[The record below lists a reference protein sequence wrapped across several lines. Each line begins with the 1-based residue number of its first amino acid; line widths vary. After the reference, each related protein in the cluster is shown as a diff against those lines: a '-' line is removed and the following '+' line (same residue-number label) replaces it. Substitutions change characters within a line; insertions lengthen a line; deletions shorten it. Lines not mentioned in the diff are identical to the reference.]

1 MKVHHTLI
9 CFFLTALQETDLI
22 NAETFIRTEPEG
34 GNMTVTCTFNFP
46 GRKKIFCKNECTE
59 DKDILIE
66 TEENRAQ
73 SGRYSIEYKEG
84 FYPVFSTLLFVTI
97 TQLTKSDSGRYKCGL
112 GRTGFPNGYDE
123 IDLRVT
129 DAPTTSK
136 PNLTVQP
143 FSTSLPSASTST
155 TSTTT
160 TVTQSLSSS
169 SGSSTPSSSSPE
181 TNTQPKTSPTGPGVL
196 LYVGLTLLFMIIV
209 LSVAVLIFCRK
220 NASKPKEPPA
230 DTVYANVTVANQA
243 MREDRRG
250 RSPPVEVSTVYSQAK
265 YTKAN
270 RAETTDDYSL
280 VAATAS
286 SAGNKAEDDALTY
299 SEVEFVNG
307 AGASHNSAP
316 SGNAEAVIYSEPRV
330 EGNDASPPLYSTVT
344 SH

>member
-34 GNMTVTCTFNFP
+34 GNMTVACNFKLP
-46 GRKKIFCKNECTE
+46 GGKKIFCKNECKE
-59 DKDILIE
+59 DKDILIK
-66 TEENRAQ
+66 TVKDRAQ

-84 FYPVFSTLLFVTI
+84 TLLVSSTLLYVTI
-97 TQLTKSDSGRYKCGL
+97 TQLTKSDSGRYWCGL
-112 GRTGFPNGYDE
+112 ERTGFLDGYDE

-129 DAPTTSK
+129 D
-136 PNLTVQP
+136 
-143 FSTSLPSASTST
+143 ASTST

>member
-9 CFFLTALQETDLI
+9 FFFLTALQETDLI
-22 NAETFIRTEPEG
+22 NAETFIRTGTEG
-34 GNMTVTCTFNFP
+34 GNMTVTCRFNFH
-46 GRKKIFCKNECTE
+46 GSKKIFCKNECKE
-59 DKDILIE
+59 DKDILIK
-66 TEENRAQ
+66 TGNNRAQ
-73 SGRYSIEYKEG
+73 SGRYSIEYEG
-84 FYPVFSTLLFVTI
+84 LLDIQSPTLNVTI
-97 TQLTKSDSGRYKCGL
+97 TQLTKSDSGRYWCGL
-112 GRTGFPNGYDE
+112 GRTVFPNGYYE

-129 DAPTTSK
+129 D
-136 PNLTVQP
+136 
-143 FSTSLPSASTST
+143 ASTST

>member
-9 CFFLTALQETDLI
+9 FFFLTALQETDLI
-22 NAETFIRTEPEG
+22 NAETFIRTGTEG
-34 GNMTVTCTFNFP
+34 GNMTVTCRFNFH
-46 GRKKIFCKNECTE
+46 GSKKIFCKNECKE
-59 DKDILIE
+59 DKDILIK
-66 TEENRAQ
+66 TGNNRAQ
-73 SGRYSIEYKEG
+73 SGRYSIEYEG
-84 FYPVFSTLLFVTI
+84 LLDIQSPTLNVTI
-97 TQLTKSDSGRYKCGL
+97 TQLTKSDSGRYWCGL
-112 GRTGFPNGYDE
+112 GRTVFPNGYYE

>member
-34 GNMTVTCTFNFP
+34 GNMTVACNFKLP
-46 GRKKIFCKNECTE
+46 GGKKIFCKNECKE

-66 TEENRAQ
+66 TVKDRAQ

-84 FYPVFSTLLFVTI
+84 TLLVSSTLLYVTI
-97 TQLTKSDSGRYKCGL
+97 TRLTKSDSGRYWCGL
-112 GRTGFPNGYDE
+112 ERTGFLDGYDE

-129 DAPTTSK
+129 D
-136 PNLTVQP
+136 
-143 FSTSLPSASTST
+143 ASTST